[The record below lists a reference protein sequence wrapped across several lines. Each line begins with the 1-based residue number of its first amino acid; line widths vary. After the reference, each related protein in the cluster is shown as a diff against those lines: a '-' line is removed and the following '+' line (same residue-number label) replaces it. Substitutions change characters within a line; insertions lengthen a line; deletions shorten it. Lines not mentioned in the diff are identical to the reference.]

1 MSGVKFRRMLVLSYA
16 YANTDGENE
25 MAESEGSRF
34 SLETW
39 LMAGLIS
46 SLLLSTVVIALVS
59 SNKETVFS
67 PYDNSPEHS
76 DQQLTV
82 MRSDLGDGGFGYNV
96 ANTMSTPMLVNDW
109 KEPHRTM
116 LIIAAPEKPFD
127 SAEAT
132 ALYDFVVNK
141 GGKVILAANS
151 TNAQLVAEEF
161 GVKYFDAS
169 VVDPYQYYEVA
180 DEKGER
186 LEPDQRRLWS
196 VASIDREVSE
206 MGEESRIPCS
216 DTMIKNQQISN
227 CRMPVL
233 FHRPTAIQVLD
244 EQADT
249 GREISV
255 LAHASTPAFIARH
268 DMDVNNENNPRLGEG
283 KTGLIVRIDYPID
296 SGSIIDKRPNNDVG
310 EIAVTGSIV
319 FVSDHS
325 VFANHL
331 WNIDLAGETGKQQCT
346 SPLYVNN
353 NHKCWSTSS
362 SGLSASQGDTQW
374 YGNSQY
380 FSALI
385 YDMMEFD
392 NEEMSTTITSHP
404 DQFNMVFDESR
415 HVSSALS
422 MPFTEAMGA
431 IVLLTS
437 DVVLKW
443 LIILNL
449 FALLSIAI
457 MVVPE
462 KENWRHVFDLTRFR
476 ERPSKVD
483 ASQYHLRTREA
494 LLSKVRQFNDLTHD
508 EFALKSQAEIMQ
520 LVRDPRLVELIS
532 SNRAYSNE
540 ELREVIPQIR
550 RWGK

>member
-1 MSGVKFRRMLVLSYA
+1 MSGAKFRRMLVLSFTH
-16 YANTDGENE
+16 ANTDGDFE
-25 MAESEGSRF
+25 MAESDGPRF

-39 LMAGLIS
+39 LMVGLIS
-46 SLLLSTVVIALVS
+46 SLLLSTVVITLVS

-67 PYDNSPEHS
+67 PYDNSSEHS

-82 MRSDLGDGGFGYNV
+82 MRTDLGDGGFGYNV

-109 KEPHRTM
+109 KEPHRT
-116 LIIAAPEKPFD
+116 LLVIVAPEKPFD

-132 ALYDFVVNK
+132 AMYDFVANK

-161 GVKYFDAS
+161 GVKYFDAP

-186 LEPDQRRLWS
+186 MEPDQRRLWS
-196 VASIDREVSE
+196 VASIDRDVTE
-206 MGEESRIPCS
+206 MGDESKIPCS
-216 DTMIKNQQISN
+216 QTMIDNAQISN

-249 GREISV
+249 GRTISV
-255 LAHASTPAFIARH
+255 LAHASTPAFVARNS
-268 DMDVNNENNPRLGEG
+268 MDVNDDNNPTLGEG
-283 KTGLIVRIDYPID
+283 KTGLIIRIDYPVT
-296 SGSIIDKRPNNDVG
+296 SGDIIDKKPNNDVG
-310 EIAVTGSIV
+310 KVSVTGSIV

-331 WNIDLAGETGKQQCT
+331 WDLDIAGETGKQQCIST
-346 SPLYVNN
+346 LYVAN

-362 SGLSASQGDTQW
+362 DGLSASQGNTQW
-374 YGNSQY
+374 NGNSQY

-392 NEEMSTTITSHP
+392 NDEMSTTITSHP
-404 DQFNMVFDESR
+404 DQFNLVFDESR
-415 HVSSALS
+415 HISSALS

-476 ERPSKVD
+476 ERPKKLD
-483 ASQYHLRTREA
+483 ASQYHMRTREA
-494 LLSKVRQFNDLTHD
+494 FLSKVRQTRDLTRD
-508 EFALKSQAEIMQ
+508 EFALKSPAEIMQ

-540 ELREVIPQIR
+540 ELREIIPQIR

>member
-1 MSGVKFRRMLVLSYA
+1 MSGAKFRRMLVLSYA
-16 YANTDGENE
+16 CANTYGEIE

-46 SLLLSTVVIALVS
+46 SLLLSTIVITLVS
-59 SNKETVFS
+59 SDKETVFS
-67 PYDNSPEHS
+67 PYDNSPDHS
-76 DQQLTV
+76 DQQLTE
-82 MRSDLGDGGFGYNV
+82 MRADLGDGGFGYNV

-132 ALYDFVVNK
+132 ALHDFVANK

-161 GVKYFDAS
+161 GVKYFDAP
-169 VVDPYQYYEVA
+169 VVDPYQYYEVVS
-180 DEKGER
+180 ETGER
-186 LEPDQRRLWS
+186 VEPDQRRLWS
-196 VASIDREVSE
+196 VASVDRDVTK
-206 MGEESRIPCS
+206 MGDEARIPCS
-216 DTMIKNQQISN
+216 QTMIDAGQVSD

-244 EQADT
+244 EQEDS

-255 LAHASTPAFIARH
+255 LAHASTPAFIARQ
-268 DMDVNNENNPRLGEG
+268 DMDVNNDNNPTLGEG
-283 KTGLIVRIDYPID
+283 KTGLIIRIDYPITD
-296 SGSIIDKRPNNDVG
+296 GDIIDKTPNNNVG
-310 EIAVTGSIV
+310 EISVTGSIV

-331 WNIDLAGETGKQQCT
+331 WDIDLAGETGKQQCS
-346 SPLYVNN
+346 SPLYTEN

-362 SGLSASQGDTQW
+362 DGLSSSQGSTEW
-374 YGNSQY
+374 NGNSQY

-385 YDMMEFD
+385 YNMMEFD
-392 NEEMSTTITSHP
+392 NDDMSTTITSHP
-404 DQFNMVFDESR
+404 DQFNLVFDESR
-415 HVSSALS
+415 HISSALS

-431 IVLLTS
+431 IILLTS
-437 DVVLKW
+437 DVLLKW

-476 ERPSKVD
+476 ERPNKID
-483 ASQYHLRTREA
+483 AAQYHMRTREA
-494 LLSKVRQFNDLTHD
+494 LLSKVRQFSDLTRD
-508 EFALKSQAEIMQ
+508 EFALKSPAEIMQ

-540 ELREVIPQIR
+540 ELREIIPQIR